1 MNLKF
6 KGDIFEKEKVVSKA
20 QTKEFDLP
28 LVNAK
33 SGDNGIM
40 YYGRSSEFEFEEM
53 TIDIVNDGA
62 ISTGDVY
69 PQINRTGVLYNAYL
83 IKPKFKATVS
93 NLYFFSTAIK
103 KSIKLKFSYENKAGW
118 EKVKNEYIQL
128 PTKEGEID
136 FEFMELFVAELEA
149 QRVAELEAYLTVT
162 GLKNYQLTKE
172 EKLALK
178 ELDTIEWKEYNLEK
192 LFGKATRGKRLK
204 SADRVS
210 GNLIFVTAGET
221 DEGVSAYIGNDVEI
235 FHKNTITIDM
245 FGSAKYRNY
254 NYGADDHIAV
264 VHTEDINNKAAIFIT
279 TSIHKVSYNGQ
290 FDYGRNFY
298 AKDADKLNIQ
308 LPIKNGEIN
317 FKYMEI
323 LISAIQ
329 KLVIKDVVVYAEKK
343 IKATKEVINR

>member
-1 MNLKF
+1 MFEIKPTKSYNYTNDNL
-6 KGDIFEKEKVVSKA
+6 
-20 QTKEFDLP
+20 FD
-28 LVNAK
+28 K
-33 SGDNGIM
+33 NGIYPVVTNSSNNNGVTGYTNLLPTEKGNM
-40 YYGRSSEFEFEEM
+40 ITYSDTTTSDGIFYQPNDFVGYSHIQGLYPKIQGSKWRYSSLIYVVTALRKAAAGRYNYGNKFNRENARKL
-53 TIDIVNDGA
+53 IV
-62 ISTGDVY
+62 
-69 PQINRTGVLYNAYL
+69 
-83 IKPKFKATVS
+83 
-93 NLYFFSTAIK
+93 
-103 KSIKLKFSYENKAGW
+103 
-118 EKVKNEYIQL
+118 QL

-136 FEFMELFVAELEA
+136 FEFMESFVAELEA

-204 SADRVS
+204 SADRVN